1 MNKKVIIV
9 LLIFLSN
16 IIVAQEYVPNTK
28 GEVVISGEFGGE
40 IKSKSGQIFLYEMI
54 GNLEYVLDS
63 TRINNMRFSFSKK
76 TYYSGVYR
84 LALNNSN
91 YLDFVI
97 NPAELKG
104 AINVKINSHRINKN
118 YIVENSIENKIKK
131 QYDVKDKS
139 IASKIK
145 LVKKSNKTRD
155 QKMAEINSLQDEVFQ
170 YGLSMSNKY
179 PGTYYGMIL
188 SSMQSP
194 YKDVQ
199 HLYFN
204 DIDFSDQCI
213 IRSNLLPVRIQNY
226 IRNFNNIKN
235 NQYGFHD
242 AVDVIMEYAKK
253 NEKVAEFCMFNMLDG
268 FYNTGQTSAS
278 ENQRWDEL
286 CNYIMDEYIFGEGCG
301 DDVTPS
307 TLLKERASHFKSLQ
321 VGGTAPSFSYKDM
334 NGKLI
339 ELDKICKR
347 NKHTVLMFWA
357 SHCTHCMAELP
368 GFASWYNNNKP
379 NDMEIVAVSL
389 DGQKGKW
396 EKTVRENK
404 FNWTNICQFKV
415 FKSPICIDYKIKK
428 TPAIFV
434 LNENMEV
441 LSKPRNTAQ
450 LRAFL
455 AKNK

>member
-1 MNKKVIIV
+1 MKKNLLFILVLIV
-9 LLIFLSN
+9 SNFLIS
-16 IIVAQEYVPNTK
+16 QEYTPNGK
-28 GEVVISGEFGGE
+28 GEVIVSGQFGGE
-40 IKSKSGQIFLYEMI
+40 IKSKSGKIFLYEMI
-54 GNLEYVLDS
+54 GSLEYILDS
-63 TRINNMRFSFSKK
+63 TYIRDMKFIFPQR
-76 TYYSGVYR
+76 TYYTGVYR

-91 YLDFVI
+91 HLDFII
-97 NPAELKG
+97 NPSEIQQKN
-104 AINVKINSHRINKN
+104 ISVQINSHRINKN
-118 YIVENSIENKIKK
+118 FIISNSIENRIKK

-145 LVKKSNKTRD
+145 LIKKSNKNRD
-155 QKMAEINSLQDEVFQ
+155 QKISEIQSLQNELFL
-170 YGLSMSNKY
+170 YGVNLSNNH

-188 SSMQSP
+188 SHMESP
-194 YKDVQ
+194 YSDVK

-213 IRSNLLPVRIQNY
+213 IRSNLLPARIQKY
-226 IRNFNNIKN
+226 IRNFNDIKN
-235 NQYGFHD
+235 NKYGFHD

-278 ENQRWDEL
+278 ENDRWDDL

-301 DDVTPS
+301 DDVSPS
-307 TLLKERASHFKSLQ
+307 DLLKERASHFKSLQ
-321 VGGTAPSFSYKDM
+321 VGGFAPSFSAKDM
-334 NGKLI
+334 NGNLV
-339 ELDKICKR
+339 ELDKVCKQ
-347 NKHTVLMFWA
+347 NKHTILMFWA

-368 GFASWYNNNKP
+368 GFANWYNSNKSS
-379 NDMEIVAVSL
+379 DMEIIAVSL
-389 DGQKGKW
+389 DGQRGKW
-396 EKTVRENK
+396 ENTVRDNK

-434 LNENMEV
+434 LNQNMEV

-450 LRAFL
+450 LRAF
-455 AKNK
+455 